1 MKNTMNNNIVPI
13 KTYSNAERDKFII
26 YKDNNNKSGIY
37 RWNNLITN
45 KSYIG
50 SAKSIRGRF
59 SIYYSTNSV
68 QRKLAEGSSAI
79 YSAILKYGYG
89 NFSIDIL
96 EYCDIS
102 TLIER
107 EQYYIDLLEPEYNI
121 LKIAYSREGAK
132 HTEITKSCIGLKSLG
147 RKHTEE
153 AKLKMREIAILRKG
167 EETSFYGKNHSP
179 ESLLKMSM
187 NRSIQV
193 KVIDT
198 VLNEETVFLGNKEAA
213 EFLNVGL
220 STLVR
225 YKKLNK
231 LIKERYLVSNK
242 LM

>member
-1 MKNTMNNNIVPI
+1 MNHNIVPI
-13 KTYSNAERDKFII
+13 KTYSNAERDKFIL
-26 YKDNNNKSGIY
+26 YKDNKNKSGIY

-50 SAKSIRGRF
+50 SAKSITGRF

-68 QRKLAEGSSAI
+68 QRKLVEGNSAI
-79 YSAILKYGYG
+79 YSAILKYGYE

-102 TLIER
+102 ALIER

-132 HTEITKSCIGLKSLG
+132 HTEITKSSIGLKSLG

-153 AKLKMREIAILRKG
+153 AKLKMREIAVLRKG

-193 KVIDT
+193 KVLDT

-225 YKKLNK
+225 YKKLKK
-231 LIKERYLVSNK
+231 LIKDRYLVSN
-242 LM
+242 

>member
-1 MKNTMNNNIVPI
+1 MKNTMNNNIDSLRTT
-13 KTYSNAERDKFII
+13 KTYFNAERDKFIL

-37 RWNNLITN
+37 LTRRVRNNLITN

-121 LKIAYSREGAK
+121 LKIAYS
-132 HTEITKSCIGLKSLG
+132 
-147 RKHTEE
+147 
-153 AKLKMREIAILRKG
+153 LRSRRG
-167 EETSFYGKNHSP
+167 
-179 ESLLKMSM
+179 
-187 NRSIQV
+187 
-193 KVIDT
+193 
-198 VLNEETVFLGNKEAA
+198 
-213 EFLNVGL
+213 
-220 STLVR
+220 
-225 YKKLNK
+225 
-231 LIKERYLVSNK
+231 
-242 LM
+242 

>member
-13 KTYSNAERDKFII
+13 KTYSNAERDKFIL

-68 QRKLAEGSSAI
+68 QRKLAEGNSAI
-79 YSAILKYGYG
+79 YSAILKYGYE

-102 TLIER
+102 SLIER

-132 HTEITKSCIGLKSLG
+132 HTEITKSSIGLKRLG

-153 AKLKMREIAILRKG
+153 AKLKMREIAVLRKG
-167 EETSFYGKNHSP
+167 EETSFYGKNHSL

-193 KVIDT
+193 KVLDT
-198 VLNEETVFLGNKEAA
+198 VLNEEIVFLGNKEAA

-231 LIKERYLVSNK
+231 LIKDRYLVSN
-242 LM
+242 

>member
-1 MKNTMNNNIVPI
+1 MNNNIDSLRI
-13 KTYSNAERDKFII
+13 TKTYFNAERDKFIF

-37 RWNNLITN
+37 LTRTPLQERVRNNLITN

-121 LKIAYSREGAK
+121 LKIAYS
-132 HTEITKSCIGLKSLG
+132 
-147 RKHTEE
+147 
-153 AKLKMREIAILRKG
+153 LR
-167 EETSFYGKNHSP
+167 
-179 ESLLKMSM
+179 
-187 NRSIQV
+187 R
-193 KVIDT
+193 
-198 VLNEETVFLGNKEAA
+198 
-213 EFLNVGL
+213 
-220 STLVR
+220 R
-225 YKKLNK
+225 
-231 LIKERYLVSNK
+231 
-242 LM
+242 

>member
-1 MKNTMNNNIVPI
+1 MKNTINNNIVPL
-13 KTYSNAERDKFII
+13 KTYSNAERYKFII

-121 LKIAYSREGAK
+121 LKIAYSREGVK
-132 HTEITKSCIGLKSLG
+132 QTEITKSCIGLKSLG

-153 AKLKMREIAILRKG
+153 AKLKMREIALLRKG

-179 ESLLKMSM
+179 ESLLKMSI

-193 KVIDT
+193 KVLDT
-198 VLNEETVFLGNKEAA
+198 VLNEEMVFLGNKEAA